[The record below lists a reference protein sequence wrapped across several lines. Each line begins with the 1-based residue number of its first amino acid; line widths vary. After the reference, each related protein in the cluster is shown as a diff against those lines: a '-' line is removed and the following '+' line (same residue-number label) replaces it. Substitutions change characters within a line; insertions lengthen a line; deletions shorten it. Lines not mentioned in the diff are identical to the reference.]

1 MKDLV
6 HREGKAYSEIRMA
19 AINDLDRMAS
29 ALLAFCYS
37 GHRAPTPASQ
47 RRIQFDCVAV
57 CMVGDDLWVA
67 ANGIGIQHEDVDE
80 LLAMMKEQK
89 YPFKGYVYIVTKPK
103 CEAMHAEMKLLS
115 ELNGAGLC
123 TSYIGVSKPCCMYC
137 KECLNEA
144 GISYAQWHDKEP
156 TDWIAPFW

>member
-6 HREGKAYSEIRMA
+6 HRSGKAYSEIRMA

-29 ALLAFCYS
+29 ALLAICYS

-57 CMVGDDLWVA
+57 CQVGEDLWVA
-67 ANGIGIQHEDVDE
+67 ANGIGIQNEDIDE
-80 LLAMMKEQK
+80 LLELMKKEK
-89 YPFKGYVYIVTKPK
+89 YFFNGCFYIVTQPGR
-103 CEAMHAEMKLLS
+103 EAMHAEMKLLS
-115 ELNGAGLC
+115 ELCDATLH
-123 TSYIGVSKPCCMYC
+123 TSYIGVSKPCCKYC
-137 KECLNEA
+137 KEYLNTA

-156 TDWIAPFW
+156 TDWIDPFW